1 VTETQHGGKRPNA
14 GRKKGSTHAS
24 NATKLQF
31 RELVRTHSK
40 DALSALVSAAND
52 PENTQRVQAATVLIQ
67 YSYGKPGAM
76 TIQEPDIAD
85 IMNKLKSGEISA
97 RDAAFEIESSGS
109 PLPEI
114 VKMTLTKELGLEPI
128 GDYRQPDYGK
138 LEVLYSYA
146 MEKSEEDQ
154 KALVG
159 RGLAIEREI
168 NEAKAAKHHEK

>member
-14 GRKKGSTHAS
+14 GRKKGTTHAS

-40 DALSALVSAAND
+40 EALNALVSAAND

-67 YSYGKPGAM
+67 YSYGKPGSM

-97 RDAAFEIESSGS
+97 RDAAFEIEASGS

-114 VKMTLTKELGLEPI
+114 VKMTLTKELGLEQN
-128 GDYRQPDYGK
+128 GDCRTPDYAK
-138 LEVLYSYA
+138 LELLYAYA
-146 MEKSEEDQ
+146 IEKSDEDQ
-154 KALVG
+154 AALLG
-159 RGLAIEREI
+159 RGKQIEREV
-168 NEAKAAKHHEK
+168 NELKHKAKS